1 MEQVQVILANIERMK
16 CEPEKVLG
24 EILPYY
30 AEKYTRYKREEDA
43 RQELVC
49 GILLRKYLGVWKTG
63 QVGYGKDGKP
73 FLTCGED
80 PENLKCPVGIA
91 SLFSCKDMNSKSDMD
106 REFPNGRQW
115 KYNLSHS
122 GVWVALGIS
131 DTEIGVDIER
141 IRRYHSATAR
151 KLFTEDERTMLEQT
165 KGEDERNALFTMLWT
180 EWEAVLKLEGSGFAG
195 GWREN
200 GVDKDRYAVWTK
212 EMDGYFL
219 SVATK
224 NAAEICLEE
233 EDYSWKRRI

>member
-1 MEQVQVILANIERMK
+1 MEQVRVILANIERMK
-16 CEPEKVLG
+16 CEPEEVLG

-73 FLTCGED
+73 FLLE
-80 PENLKCPVGIA
+80 
-91 SLFSCKDMNSKSDMD
+91 
-106 REFPNGRQW
+106 RQW

-131 DTEIGVDIER
+131 DAEIGVDIER

-151 KLFTEDERTMLEQT
+151 KLFTEEEQVMLEQV
-165 KGEDERNALFTMLWT
+165 ESEEARNALFTRLWT

-200 GVDKDRYAVWTK
+200 GVDKARYAIWTK

-219 SVATK
+219 SVATRD
-224 NAAEICLEE
+224 AAEICLV
-233 EDYSWKRRI
+233 EDERCWKG

>member
-1 MEQVQVILANIERMK
+1 MEQVRVILANIERMK
-16 CEPEKVLG
+16 YEPEEVLG

-73 FLTCGED
+73 FLLE
-80 PENLKCPVGIA
+80 
-91 SLFSCKDMNSKSDMD
+91 
-106 REFPNGRQW
+106 RQW

-131 DTEIGVDIER
+131 DAEIGVDIER

-151 KLFTEDERTMLEQT
+151 KLFTEEEQVMLEQV
-165 KGEDERNALFTMLWT
+165 ESEEARNALFTRLWT
-180 EWEAVLKLEGSGFAG
+180 EWEAVLKLVGSGFAG

-200 GVDKDRYAVWTK
+200 GVDKARYEIWTK

-219 SVATK
+219 SVATRD
-224 NAAEICLEE
+224 ATLICLV
-233 EDYSWKRRI
+233 EDEQRRKC

>member
-1 MEQVQVILANIERMK
+1 MEQVRVILANIERMK
-16 CEPEKVLG
+16 CEPEEVLG
-24 EILPYY
+24 QILPYY

-73 FLTCGED
+73 FLLE
-80 PENLKCPVGIA
+80 
-91 SLFSCKDMNSKSDMD
+91 
-106 REFPNGRQW
+106 RQW

-131 DTEIGVDIER
+131 DAEIGVDIER

-151 KLFTEDERTMLEQT
+151 KLFTEEEQVMLEQV
-165 KGEDERNALFTMLWT
+165 ESEEARNALFTRLWT
-180 EWEAVLKLEGSGFAG
+180 EWEAVLKLEGTGFAG

-200 GVDKDRYAVWTK
+200 GVDKARYAIWTK

-219 SVATK
+219 SVATRD
-224 NAAEICLEE
+224 ATLICLV
-233 EDYSWKRRI
+233 EDERCWKG

>member
-1 MEQVQVILANIERMK
+1 MEQVRVILANIERMK
-16 CEPEKVLG
+16 YEPEEVLG

-73 FLTCGED
+73 FLLE
-80 PENLKCPVGIA
+80 
-91 SLFSCKDMNSKSDMD
+91 
-106 REFPNGRQW
+106 RQW
-115 KYNLSHS
+115 KYNLTHS

-131 DTEIGVDIER
+131 DAEIGVDIER

-151 KLFTEDERTMLEQT
+151 KLSAAEEQVMLEQV
-165 KGEDERNALFTMLWT
+165 ESEEARNALFTRLWT

-200 GVDKDRYAVWTK
+200 GVDKARYAIWTK

-219 SVATK
+219 SVATRD
-224 NAAEICLEE
+224 ATLICLV
-233 EDYSWKRRI
+233 EDEQRRKC

>member
-1 MEQVQVILANIERMK
+1 MEQVRVILANIKRMK
-16 CEPEKVLG
+16 CEPEEVLG

-73 FLTCGED
+73 FLLE
-80 PENLKCPVGIA
+80 
-91 SLFSCKDMNSKSDMD
+91 
-106 REFPNGRQW
+106 RQW
-115 KYNLSHS
+115 KYNLTHS

-131 DTEIGVDIER
+131 DAEIGVDIER

-151 KLFTEDERTMLEQT
+151 KLFTEEEQVMLEQV
-165 KGEDERNALFTMLWT
+165 ESEEARNALFTRLWT

-200 GVDKDRYAVWTK
+200 GVDKARYAIWTK

-219 SVATK
+219 SVATRD
-224 NAAEICLEE
+224 AAEICLV
-233 EDYSWKRRI
+233 EDEQRRKC

>member
-1 MEQVQVILANIERMK
+1 MEQVRVILANIEGMK
-16 CEPEKVLG
+16 CEPEEVLG

-73 FLTCGED
+73 FLLE
-80 PENLKCPVGIA
+80 
-91 SLFSCKDMNSKSDMD
+91 
-106 REFPNGRQW
+106 RQW

-131 DTEIGVDIER
+131 DAEIGVDIER

-151 KLFTEDERTMLEQT
+151 KLFTEEEQVMLEQV
-165 KGEDERNALFTMLWT
+165 ESEEARNALFTRLWT

-200 GVDKDRYAVWTK
+200 GVDKARYAIWTK

-219 SVATK
+219 SVATRD
-224 NAAEICLEE
+224 AAEICLEE
-233 EDYSWKRRI
+233 DEQRRKC

>member
-1 MEQVQVILANIERMK
+1 MEQVRVILANIEGMK
-16 CEPEKVLG
+16 CEPEEVLG

-73 FLTCGED
+73 FLLE
-80 PENLKCPVGIA
+80 
-91 SLFSCKDMNSKSDMD
+91 
-106 REFPNGRQW
+106 RQW

-131 DTEIGVDIER
+131 DVEIGVDIER
-141 IRRYHSATAR
+141 IRRYHSVTAR
-151 KLFTEDERTMLEQT
+151 KLFTEEEQVMLEQV
-165 KGEDERNALFTMLWT
+165 ESEEARNALFTRLWT

-200 GVDKDRYAVWTK
+200 GVDKARYAIWTK

-219 SVATK
+219 SVATRE
-224 NAAEICLEE
+224 ATLICLV
-233 EDYSWKRRI
+233 EDEQRRKC

>member
-1 MEQVQVILANIERMK
+1 MEQVRVILANIKRMK
-16 CEPEKVLG
+16 CEPEEVLG

-73 FLTCGED
+73 FLLE
-80 PENLKCPVGIA
+80 
-91 SLFSCKDMNSKSDMD
+91 
-106 REFPNGRQW
+106 RQW

-131 DTEIGVDIER
+131 DAEIGVDIER

-151 KLFTEDERTMLEQT
+151 KLFTEEEQVMLEQV
-165 KGEDERNALFTMLWT
+165 ESEEARNALFTRLWT

-200 GVDKDRYAVWTK
+200 GVDKARYAIWTK

-219 SVATK
+219 SVATRD
-224 NAAEICLEE
+224 AAEICLV
-233 EDYSWKRRI
+233 EDEQRRKC

>member
-1 MEQVQVILANIERMK
+1 MEQVRVILANIEGMK
-16 CEPEKVLG
+16 CEPEEVLG

-73 FLTCGED
+73 FLLE
-80 PENLKCPVGIA
+80 
-91 SLFSCKDMNSKSDMD
+91 
-106 REFPNGRQW
+106 RQW

-131 DTEIGVDIER
+131 DAEIGVDIER
-141 IRRYHSATAR
+141 IRRYHSVTAR
-151 KLFTEDERTMLEQT
+151 KLFTEEEQVMLEQV
-165 KGEDERNALFTMLWT
+165 ESEEARNALFTRLWT

-200 GVDKDRYAVWTK
+200 GVDKARYAIWTK

-219 SVATK
+219 SVATRE
-224 NAAEICLEE
+224 ATLICLV
-233 EDYSWKRRI
+233 EDEQRRKC

>member
-1 MEQVQVILANIERMK
+1 MEQVRVILANIEGMK
-16 CEPEKVLG
+16 CEPEEVLG

-73 FLTCGED
+73 FLLE
-80 PENLKCPVGIA
+80 
-91 SLFSCKDMNSKSDMD
+91 
-106 REFPNGRQW
+106 RQW

-131 DTEIGVDIER
+131 DAEIGVDIER

-151 KLFTEDERTMLEQT
+151 KLFTEEEQVMLEQV
-165 KGEDERNALFTMLWT
+165 ESEEARNALFTRLWT

-200 GVDKDRYAVWTK
+200 GVDKARYAIWTK
-212 EMDGYFL
+212 EMDGYSL
-219 SVATK
+219 SVATR
-224 NAAEICLEE
+224 AATLICLV
-233 EDYSWKRRI
+233 EDEQRRKC

>member
-1 MEQVQVILANIERMK
+1 MEQVRVILANIERMK
-16 CEPEKVLG
+16 CEPEEVLG

-30 AEKYTRYKREEDA
+30 AEKYTRYKREDDA

-73 FLTCGED
+73 FLLE
-80 PENLKCPVGIA
+80 
-91 SLFSCKDMNSKSDMD
+91 
-106 REFPNGRQW
+106 RQW

-131 DTEIGVDIER
+131 DAEIGVDIER

-151 KLFTEDERTMLEQT
+151 KLFTEEEQVMLEQV
-165 KGEDERNALFTMLWT
+165 ESEEARNALFTRLWT

-200 GVDKDRYAVWTK
+200 GVDKARYAIWTK

-219 SVATK
+219 SVATRD
-224 NAAEICLEE
+224 AAEICLV
-233 EDYSWKRRI
+233 EDEQCWKG

>member
-1 MEQVQVILANIERMK
+1 MEQVRVILANIERMK
-16 CEPEKVLG
+16 CEPEEVLG

-73 FLTCGED
+73 FLLE
-80 PENLKCPVGIA
+80 
-91 SLFSCKDMNSKSDMD
+91 
-106 REFPNGRQW
+106 RQW

-131 DTEIGVDIER
+131 DAEIGVDIER

-151 KLFTEDERTMLEQT
+151 KLFTEEEQVMLEQV
-165 KGEDERNALFTMLWT
+165 ESEEARNALFTRLWT

-200 GVDKDRYAVWTK
+200 GVDKARYAIWTK

-219 SVATK
+219 SVATRE
-224 NAAEICLEE
+224 ATLICLV
-233 EDYSWKRRI
+233 EDEQRRKC

>member
-1 MEQVQVILANIERMK
+1 MEQVRVILANIERMK
-16 CEPEKVLG
+16 CEPEEVLG

-73 FLTCGED
+73 FLLE
-80 PENLKCPVGIA
+80 
-91 SLFSCKDMNSKSDMD
+91 
-106 REFPNGRQW
+106 RQW

-131 DTEIGVDIER
+131 DAEIGVDIER

-151 KLFTEDERTMLEQT
+151 KLFTEEEQVMLEQV
-165 KGEDERNALFTMLWT
+165 ESEEARNALFTRLWT

-200 GVDKDRYAVWTK
+200 GVDKARYEIWTK

-219 SVATK
+219 SVATRD
-224 NAAEICLEE
+224 AAEICLV
-233 EDYSWKRRI
+233 EDEQRRKC

>member
-1 MEQVQVILANIERMK
+1 MEQVRVILANIEGMK
-16 CEPEKVLG
+16 CEPEEVLG

-73 FLTCGED
+73 FLLE
-80 PENLKCPVGIA
+80 
-91 SLFSCKDMNSKSDMD
+91 
-106 REFPNGRQW
+106 RQW

-122 GVWVALGIS
+122 GVWIALGIS
-131 DTEIGVDIER
+131 DAEIGVDIER
-141 IRRYHSATAR
+141 IRRYHSVTAR
-151 KLFTEDERTMLEQT
+151 KLFTEEEQVMLEQV
-165 KGEDERNALFTMLWT
+165 ESEEARNALFTRLWT

-200 GVDKDRYAVWTK
+200 GVDKARYAIWTK

-219 SVATK
+219 SVATRE
-224 NAAEICLEE
+224 ATLICLV
-233 EDYSWKRRI
+233 EDEQRRKC

>member
-1 MEQVQVILANIERMK
+1 MEQVRVILANIEGMK
-16 CEPEKVLG
+16 CEPEEVLG

-73 FLTCGED
+73 FLLE
-80 PENLKCPVGIA
+80 
-91 SLFSCKDMNSKSDMD
+91 
-106 REFPNGRQW
+106 RQW

-131 DTEIGVDIER
+131 DAEIGVDIER
-141 IRRYHSATAR
+141 IRRYHSVTAR
-151 KLFTEDERTMLEQT
+151 KLFTEEEQVMLEQV
-165 KGEDERNALFTMLWT
+165 ESEEARNALFTRLWT

-200 GVDKDRYAVWTK
+200 GVDKARYAIWTK

-219 SVATK
+219 SVATRE
-224 NAAEICLEE
+224 ATLICLV
-233 EDYSWKRRI
+233 EDEQHRKC

>member
-1 MEQVQVILANIERMK
+1 MEQVRVILANIEGMK
-16 CEPEKVLG
+16 CEPEEVLG

-73 FLTCGED
+73 FLLEG
-80 PENLKCPVGIA
+80 
-91 SLFSCKDMNSKSDMD
+91 
-106 REFPNGRQW
+106 QW

-131 DTEIGVDIER
+131 DAEIGVDIER

-151 KLFTEDERTMLEQT
+151 KLFTEEEQVMLEQV
-165 KGEDERNALFTMLWT
+165 ESEEARNALFTRLWT

-200 GVDKDRYAVWTK
+200 GVDKARYAIWTK

-219 SVATK
+219 SVATRK
-224 NAAEICLEE
+224 ATLICLV
-233 EDYSWKRRI
+233 EDEQHRKC

>member
-1 MEQVQVILANIERMK
+1 MEQVRVILANIEGMK
-16 CEPEKVLG
+16 CEPEEVLG

-30 AEKYTRYKREEDA
+30 AEKYTRYKREEDD

-73 FLTCGED
+73 FLLE
-80 PENLKCPVGIA
+80 
-91 SLFSCKDMNSKSDMD
+91 
-106 REFPNGRQW
+106 RQW

-131 DTEIGVDIER
+131 DAEIGVDIER

-151 KLFTEDERTMLEQT
+151 KLFTEEEQVLLEQV
-165 KGEDERNALFTMLWT
+165 ESEEARNALFTRLWT

-200 GVDKDRYAVWTK
+200 GVDKARYAIWTK

-219 SVATK
+219 SVATRE
-224 NAAEICLEE
+224 ATLICLV
-233 EDYSWKRRI
+233 EDEQRRKC

>member
-1 MEQVQVILANIERMK
+1 MEQVRVILANIERMK
-16 CEPEKVLG
+16 CEPEEVLG

-73 FLTCGED
+73 FLLE
-80 PENLKCPVGIA
+80 
-91 SLFSCKDMNSKSDMD
+91 
-106 REFPNGRQW
+106 RQW

-131 DTEIGVDIER
+131 DAEIGVDIER

-151 KLFTEDERTMLEQT
+151 KLFTEEEQIMLEQV
-165 KGEDERNALFTMLWT
+165 ESEEARNALFTRLWT
-180 EWEAVLKLEGSGFAG
+180 EWEAVLKLEGTGFAG

-200 GVDKDRYAVWTK
+200 GVDKARYAIWTK
-212 EMDGYFL
+212 EMDRYFL
-219 SVATK
+219 SVATREET
-224 NAAEICLEE
+224 EICLV
-233 EDYSWKRRI
+233 EDEQRRKY

>member
-1 MEQVQVILANIERMK
+1 MEQVRVILANIERMK
-16 CEPEKVLG
+16 CEPEEVLG

-73 FLTCGED
+73 FLLE
-80 PENLKCPVGIA
+80 
-91 SLFSCKDMNSKSDMD
+91 
-106 REFPNGRQW
+106 RQW

-131 DTEIGVDIER
+131 DAEIGVDIER

-151 KLFTEDERTMLEQT
+151 KLFTEEEQVMLEQV
-165 KGEDERNALFTMLWT
+165 ESEEARNALFTRLWT

-200 GVDKDRYAVWTK
+200 GVDKARYAIWTK

-219 SVATK
+219 SVATRD
-224 NAAEICLEE
+224 ATRICLV
-233 EDYSWKRRI
+233 EDEQRRKC

>member
-1 MEQVQVILANIERMK
+1 MEQVRVILANIERMK
-16 CEPEKVLG
+16 CEPEEVLG

-73 FLTCGED
+73 FLLE
-80 PENLKCPVGIA
+80 
-91 SLFSCKDMNSKSDMD
+91 
-106 REFPNGRQW
+106 RQW

-131 DTEIGVDIER
+131 DAEIGVDIER

-151 KLFTEDERTMLEQT
+151 KLFTEEEQVMLEQV
-165 KGEDERNALFTMLWT
+165 ESEEARNALFTRLWT

-200 GVDKDRYAVWTK
+200 GVDKARYAIWTK

-219 SVATK
+219 SVATR
-224 NAAEICLEE
+224 EVTLICLV
-233 EDYSWKRRI
+233 EDEQRRKY

>member
-1 MEQVQVILANIERMK
+1 MEQVRVILANIEGMK
-16 CEPEKVLG
+16 CEPEEVLG

-73 FLTCGED
+73 FLLE
-80 PENLKCPVGIA
+80 
-91 SLFSCKDMNSKSDMD
+91 
-106 REFPNGRQW
+106 RQW

-131 DTEIGVDIER
+131 DAEIGVDIER

-151 KLFTEDERTMLEQT
+151 KLFTEEEQVMLEQV
-165 KGEDERNALFTMLWT
+165 ESEEARNALFTRLWT

-200 GVDKDRYAVWTK
+200 GVDKARYAIWTK

-219 SVATK
+219 SVATRE
-224 NAAEICLEE
+224 ATLICLV
-233 EDYSWKRRI
+233 EDEQRRKC

>member
-1 MEQVQVILANIERMK
+1 MEQVRVILANIEGMK
-16 CEPEKVLG
+16 CEPEEVLG

-73 FLTCGED
+73 FLLE
-80 PENLKCPVGIA
+80 
-91 SLFSCKDMNSKSDMD
+91 
-106 REFPNGRQW
+106 RQW
-115 KYNLSHS
+115 KYNLTHS

-131 DTEIGVDIER
+131 DAEIGVDIER

-151 KLFTEDERTMLEQT
+151 KLFTEEEQVMLEQV
-165 KGEDERNALFTMLWT
+165 ESEEARNALFTRLWT

-200 GVDKDRYAVWTK
+200 GVDKARYAIWTK

-219 SVATK
+219 SVATRE
-224 NAAEICLEE
+224 ATLICLV
-233 EDYSWKRRI
+233 EDEQRRKC

>member
-1 MEQVQVILANIERMK
+1 MEQVRVILANIERMK
-16 CEPEKVLG
+16 CEPEEVLG

-73 FLTCGED
+73 FLLE
-80 PENLKCPVGIA
+80 
-91 SLFSCKDMNSKSDMD
+91 
-106 REFPNGRQW
+106 RQW

-131 DTEIGVDIER
+131 DAEIGVDIER

-151 KLFTEDERTMLEQT
+151 KLFTEEEQVMLEQV
-165 KGEDERNALFTMLWT
+165 ESEEARNALFTRLWT

-200 GVDKDRYAVWTK
+200 GVDKARYAIWTK

-219 SVATK
+219 SVATRD
-224 NAAEICLEE
+224 AAEICLV
-233 EDYSWKRRI
+233 EDEQRRKC

>member
-1 MEQVQVILANIERMK
+1 MEQVRVILANIERMK
-16 CEPEKVLG
+16 CEPEEVLG

-73 FLTCGED
+73 FLLE
-80 PENLKCPVGIA
+80 
-91 SLFSCKDMNSKSDMD
+91 
-106 REFPNGRQW
+106 RQW

-131 DTEIGVDIER
+131 DAEIGVDIER

-151 KLFTEDERTMLEQT
+151 KLFTEEEQVMLEQV
-165 KGEDERNALFTMLWT
+165 ESEEARNALFTRLWT

-200 GVDKDRYAVWTK
+200 GVDKARYAIWTK

-219 SVATK
+219 SVATRE
-224 NAAEICLEE
+224 ATLICKGRKTSLQ
-233 EDYSWKRRI
+233 R

>member
-1 MEQVQVILANIERMK
+1 MEQVRVILANIERMK
-16 CEPEKVLG
+16 CEPEEVLG
-24 EILPYY
+24 QILPYY

-73 FLTCGED
+73 FLLE
-80 PENLKCPVGIA
+80 
-91 SLFSCKDMNSKSDMD
+91 
-106 REFPNGRQW
+106 RQW
-115 KYNLSHS
+115 KYNLTHS

-131 DTEIGVDIER
+131 DAEIGVDIER

-151 KLFTEDERTMLEQT
+151 KLFTEEEQVMLEQV
-165 KGEDERNALFTMLWT
+165 ESEEARNALFTRLWT

-200 GVDKDRYAVWTK
+200 GVDKTRYAIWTK

-219 SVATK
+219 SVATRD
-224 NAAEICLEE
+224 AAEICLEE
-233 EDYSWKRRI
+233 DERCWKG

>member
-1 MEQVQVILANIERMK
+1 MEQVRVILANIEGMK
-16 CEPEKVLG
+16 CEPEEVLG

-73 FLTCGED
+73 FLLE
-80 PENLKCPVGIA
+80 
-91 SLFSCKDMNSKSDMD
+91 
-106 REFPNGRQW
+106 RQW

-131 DTEIGVDIER
+131 DEEIGVDIER

-151 KLFTEDERTMLEQT
+151 KLFTEEEQVMLEQV
-165 KGEDERNALFTMLWT
+165 ESEEARNALFTRLWT

-200 GVDKDRYAVWTK
+200 GVDKARYAIWTK

-219 SVATK
+219 SVATRE
-224 NAAEICLEE
+224 ATLICLV
-233 EDYSWKRRI
+233 EDEQHRKC

>member
-1 MEQVQVILANIERMK
+1 MEQVRVVLANIEGMK
-16 CEPEKVLG
+16 CEPEEVLG

-73 FLTCGED
+73 FLLE
-80 PENLKCPVGIA
+80 
-91 SLFSCKDMNSKSDMD
+91 
-106 REFPNGRQW
+106 RQW

-131 DTEIGVDIER
+131 DEEIGVDIER
-141 IRRYHSATAR
+141 IRRYHSVTAR
-151 KLFTEDERTMLEQT
+151 KLFTEEEQVMLEQV
-165 KGEDERNALFTMLWT
+165 ESEEARNALFTRLWT

-200 GVDKDRYAVWTK
+200 GVDKARYAIWTK

-219 SVATK
+219 SVATRE
-224 NAAEICLEE
+224 ATLICLV
-233 EDYSWKRRI
+233 EDEQRRKC

>member
-1 MEQVQVILANIERMK
+1 MEQVRVILANIEGMK
-16 CEPEKVLG
+16 CEPEEVLG

-73 FLTCGED
+73 FLLE
-80 PENLKCPVGIA
+80 
-91 SLFSCKDMNSKSDMD
+91 
-106 REFPNGRQW
+106 RQW

-131 DTEIGVDIER
+131 DAEIGVDIER
-141 IRRYHSATAR
+141 IRRYHSVTAR
-151 KLFTEDERTMLEQT
+151 KLFTEEEQVMLEQV
-165 KGEDERNALFTMLWT
+165 ESEEARNALFTRLWT

-200 GVDKDRYAVWTK
+200 GVDKARYVIWTK

-219 SVATK
+219 SVATRE
-224 NAAEICLEE
+224 ATLICLV
-233 EDYSWKRRI
+233 EDEQRRKC

>member
-1 MEQVQVILANIERMK
+1 MEQVRVILVNIEGMK
-16 CEPEKVLG
+16 CEPEEVLG

-73 FLTCGED
+73 FLLE
-80 PENLKCPVGIA
+80 
-91 SLFSCKDMNSKSDMD
+91 
-106 REFPNGRQW
+106 RQW

-131 DTEIGVDIER
+131 DAEIGVDIER
-141 IRRYHSATAR
+141 IRRYHSVTAR
-151 KLFTEDERTMLEQT
+151 KLFTEEEQVMLEQV
-165 KGEDERNALFTMLWT
+165 ESEEARNALFTRLWT

-200 GVDKDRYAVWTK
+200 GVDKARYAIWTK

-219 SVATK
+219 SVATRE
-224 NAAEICLEE
+224 ATLICLV
-233 EDYSWKRRI
+233 EDEQRRKC

>member
-1 MEQVQVILANIERMK
+1 MEQVRVVLANIEGMK
-16 CEPEKVLG
+16 CEPEEVLG

-73 FLTCGED
+73 FLLE
-80 PENLKCPVGIA
+80 
-91 SLFSCKDMNSKSDMD
+91 
-106 REFPNGRQW
+106 RQW

-131 DTEIGVDIER
+131 DAEIGVDIER
-141 IRRYHSATAR
+141 IRRYHSVTAR
-151 KLFTEDERTMLEQT
+151 KLFTEEEQVMLEQV
-165 KGEDERNALFTMLWT
+165 ESEEARNALFTRLWT

-200 GVDKDRYAVWTK
+200 GVDKARYAIWTK

-219 SVATK
+219 SVATRE
-224 NAAEICLEE
+224 ATLICLV
-233 EDYSWKRRI
+233 EDEQRRKC

>member
-1 MEQVQVILANIERMK
+1 MEQVRVILANIEGMK
-16 CEPEKVLG
+16 CEPEEVLG

-73 FLTCGED
+73 FLLE
-80 PENLKCPVGIA
+80 
-91 SLFSCKDMNSKSDMD
+91 
-106 REFPNGRQW
+106 RQW

-131 DTEIGVDIER
+131 DAEIGVDIER

-151 KLFTEDERTMLEQT
+151 KLFTEEEQVMLEQV
-165 KGEDERNALFTMLWT
+165 ESEEARNALFTRLWT

-200 GVDKDRYAVWTK
+200 GVDKARYAIWTK

-219 SVATK
+219 SVATRE
-224 NAAEICLEE
+224 ATLICLV
-233 EDYSWKRRI
+233 EDEQYRKC

>member
-1 MEQVQVILANIERMK
+1 MEQVRVILANIEGMK
-16 CEPEKVLG
+16 CEPEEVLG

-73 FLTCGED
+73 FL
-80 PENLKCPVGIA
+80 LK
-91 SLFSCKDMNSKSDMD
+91 
-106 REFPNGRQW
+106 RQW
-115 KYNLSHS
+115 KFNLSHS

-131 DTEIGVDIER
+131 DAEIGVDIER

-151 KLFTEDERTMLEQT
+151 KLFTEEEQVMLEQV
-165 KGEDERNALFTMLWT
+165 ESEEARNALFTRLWT

-200 GVDKDRYAVWTK
+200 GVDKARYAIWTK

-219 SVATK
+219 SVATRE
-224 NAAEICLEE
+224 ATLICLV
-233 EDYSWKRRI
+233 EDEQHRKC

>member
-1 MEQVQVILANIERMK
+1 MEQVRVILANIEGMK
-16 CEPEKVLG
+16 CEPEEVLG

-73 FLTCGED
+73 FLLE
-80 PENLKCPVGIA
+80 
-91 SLFSCKDMNSKSDMD
+91 
-106 REFPNGRQW
+106 RQW

-131 DTEIGVDIER
+131 DAEIGVDIER

-151 KLFTEDERTMLEQT
+151 KLFTEEEQVMLEQV
-165 KGEDERNALFTMLWT
+165 ESEEARNALFTRLWT

-200 GVDKDRYAVWTK
+200 GVDKERYAIWTK

-219 SVATK
+219 SVATRE
-224 NAAEICLEE
+224 ATLICLV
-233 EDYSWKRRI
+233 EDEQRRKC

>member
-1 MEQVQVILANIERMK
+1 MEQVRVILANIERMK
-16 CEPEKVLG
+16 CEPEEVLG

-73 FLTCGED
+73 FLLE
-80 PENLKCPVGIA
+80 
-91 SLFSCKDMNSKSDMD
+91 
-106 REFPNGRQW
+106 RQW

-131 DTEIGVDIER
+131 DAEIGVDIER

-151 KLFTEDERTMLEQT
+151 KLFTEEEQVMLEQV
-165 KGEDERNALFTMLWT
+165 ESEEARNALFTRLWT
-180 EWEAVLKLEGSGFAG
+180 EWEAVLKLVGSGFAG

-200 GVDKDRYAVWTK
+200 GVDKARYAIWTK

-219 SVATK
+219 SVATRE
-224 NAAEICLEE
+224 ATLICLV
-233 EDYSWKRRI
+233 EDEQRRKC

>member
-1 MEQVQVILANIERMK
+1 MEQVRVILANIERMK
-16 CEPEKVLG
+16 CEPEEVLG

-73 FLTCGED
+73 FLLE
-80 PENLKCPVGIA
+80 
-91 SLFSCKDMNSKSDMD
+91 
-106 REFPNGRQW
+106 RQW

-131 DTEIGVDIER
+131 DAEIGVDIER

-151 KLFTEDERTMLEQT
+151 KLFTEEEQVMLEQV
-165 KGEDERNALFTMLWT
+165 ESEEARNALFTRLWT

-200 GVDKDRYAVWTK
+200 GVDKARYAIWTK

-219 SVATK
+219 SVATRD
-224 NAAEICLEE
+224 ATLICLV
-233 EDYSWKRRI
+233 EDEQRRKC

>member
-1 MEQVQVILANIERMK
+1 MEQVRVILANIERMK
-16 CEPEKVLG
+16 YEPEEVLG

-73 FLTCGED
+73 FLLE
-80 PENLKCPVGIA
+80 
-91 SLFSCKDMNSKSDMD
+91 
-106 REFPNGRQW
+106 RQW

-131 DTEIGVDIER
+131 DAEIGVDIER

-151 KLFTEDERTMLEQT
+151 KLFTEEEQVMLEQV
-165 KGEDERNALFTMLWT
+165 ESEEARNALFTRLWT

-200 GVDKDRYAVWTK
+200 GVDKARYAIWTK

-219 SVATK
+219 SVATRE
-224 NAAEICLEE
+224 ATLICLV
-233 EDYSWKRRI
+233 EDEQRRKC